1 MEGKLLENQK
11 KYFLHAESAELAKPT
26 RRKYFV
32 AMRFIKFCEFCGW
45 KIHVIFRQNE
55 FI

>member
-11 KYFLHAESAELAKPT
+11 KYFLYAESAELAKPT

-32 AMRFIKFCEFCGW
+32 AMRFI
-45 KIHVIFRQNE
+45 
-55 FI
+55 